1 MKHLVFL
8 CTMDDADA
16 AAFDYGDGDLGQ
28 WIADALG
35 AMLECDAGE
44 SNEWAKAVR
53 ERYGMTPER
62 AVDAFRECQARFV
75 TLATADRIE
84 GALYRPGNPVRP
96 SQEGGKA

>member
-16 AAFDYGDGDLGQ
+16 AALDTGDGDLGQ

-35 AMLECDAGE
+35 AFFAADTEDQTA
-44 SNEWAKAVR
+44 WAKTVR

-75 TLATADRIE
+75 TFPTADRIE
-84 GALYRPGNPVRP
+84 VSLYLPGNPVHP
-96 SQEGGKA
+96 SEGGGA